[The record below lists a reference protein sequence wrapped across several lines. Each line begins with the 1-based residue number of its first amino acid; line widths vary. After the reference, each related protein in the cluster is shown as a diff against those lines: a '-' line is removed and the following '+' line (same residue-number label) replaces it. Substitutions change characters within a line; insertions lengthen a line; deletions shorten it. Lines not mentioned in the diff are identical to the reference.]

1 MCFQVMFIIVN
12 DKSPTLVYIT
22 SYNHHDELS
31 TSTKERYDVVCTH
44 MHSLSFAHLSITL
57 IILKRSFTNA
67 NDKRKIVEYQQKSKI
82 KSRRV
87 DLICFEL
94 ALEKKIRALLD
105 VNKIQERT

>member
-1 MCFQVMFIIVN
+1 MFIIVN

-22 SYNHHDELS
+22 PYNHHDELS
-31 TSTKERYDVVCTH
+31 TSTKERYYVQSVLTYT
-44 MHSLSFAHLSITL
+44 LSFAHLSVTL
-57 IILKRSFTNA
+57 IVLKRSFTNA
-67 NDKRKIVEYQQKSKI
+67 NDKRKIVEYQQKPKI

-94 ALEKKIRALLD
+94 ALEEKIRALLD